1 MRISSSALVPALLMM
16 LLGPKA
22 FAASAVAFDSR
33 KLIYEYAYGIRT
45 EDEAKER
52 ALKGCVRRS
61 GRKCRIIISCGNGG
75 YGAVY
80 TGRLRDHS
88 TVIVGATCGAADP
101 HEANVGAEQSCNTQ
115 LRSGKC
121 VGPKAAWHDR
131 AN

>member
-1 MRISSSALVPALLMM
+1 MQISLSALAIPLLMTV
-16 LLGPKA
+16 LAPKA
-22 FAASAVAFDSR
+22 FAASAVAFDTK
-33 KLIYEYAYGIRT
+33 KLVYEYSYGIRT

-61 GRKCRIIISCGNGG
+61 GRKCRVIISCAHGG

-88 TVIVGATCGAADP
+88 IVIVGATCGAADP
-101 HEANVGAEQSCNTQ
+101 YEANVGAEQSCNSQ
-115 LRSGKC
+115 LRSEKC
-121 VGPKAAWHDR
+121 VGPKATWHDR